1 MCLRIRRLFFGG
13 GVILIFEIN
22 LYWTWDC
29 RTEWNMPLDRNRR
42 YIPLYN
48 QEMQIQYM
56 CMLESFKH
64 DGNWRNIFL
73 SGGELICRPIN
84 KINQCFI
91 TGKWYVYARKYMNLY
106 ELKGIISFLSNF
118 VWYKI
123 SYYFWTKY
131 ACSQYSK
138 NKELPYYIL
147 CHLSNIIKYSWNF

>member
-1 MCLRIRRLFFGG
+1 MINVSEDTTSFFGG
-13 GVILIFEIN
+13 GFILIFEIN

-64 DGNWRNIFL
+64 DGNCRNIFL

-106 ELKGIISFLSNF
+106 ELKGISFLSNF

-123 SYYFWTKY
+123 SYYFWTKICMFSIFKKQGIAILY
-131 ACSQYSK
+131 IVSFKQY
-138 NKELPYYIL
+138 Y
-147 CHLSNIIKYSWNF
+147 